1 MFPIKGEIEDI
12 ERANGKTEVIV
23 DEGVNTVSYT
33 LDEGLIEFG
42 AALDDKDYERAIALL
57 ETLEMTT
64 ETEAMWK
71 SLSATA
77 LKDQKLAIAERCY
90 AAIGDVARS
99 KYLHNLNDIIDQA
112 GEENP
117 DVIFSNIR
125 WNQTIMLFVPNLLC

>member
-12 ERANGKTEVIV
+12 ERSNGKTEVVV

-42 AALDDKDYERAIALL
+42 AALEEKDYDRFIFFNNRAISLL
-57 ETLEMTT
+57 EILEMTS

-71 SLSATA
+71 SLSETA

-90 AAIGDVARS
+90 AALGDVSRTR
-99 KYLHNLNDIIDQA
+99 YLHNLNDLMDP
-112 GEENP
+112 EH
-117 DVIFSNIR
+117 
-125 WNQTIMLFVPNLLC
+125 NQEVLIQFTKG